1 MDQVR
6 FETPEDLELDV
17 EVAGPASRLL
27 AVTFDHLLLIAGFL
41 LLALGLALT
50 LNLGDLPAQFGLH
63 LAGFLVVVYGFSQ
76 FVYFTLFE
84 IAGAGRTPGK
94 RWTGIS
100 TVMDGGYALTPGAAL
115 TRNLFRILDAIP
127 VMWILP
133 LLDRRQRRLGDVV
146 AGTLVVR
153 TVRREILATPFA
165 QQDAGAMNRILDL
178 GATEAR
184 RLSAGDLQVLEEFFQ
199 RYGGLG
205 FEARKQLARRLSD
218 RYLTALGRER
228 PAGIADHDLL
238 KEIYLEMREK
248 IR

>member
-27 AVTFDHLLLIAGFL
+27 AVTFDHLLLLAGFL
-41 LLALGLALT
+41 VLLVALALT
-50 LNLGDLPAQFGLH
+50 AELGDLPAQFGLH
-63 LAGFLVVVYGFSQ
+63 LAGLLVVVYGFSQ

-84 IAGAGRTPGK
+84 IVGAGRTPGK
-94 RWTGIS
+94 RWTGLA
-100 TVMDGGYALTPGAAL
+100 TVMDGGYALTPGASL
-115 TRNLFRILDAIP
+115 IRNLFRILDAIP

-133 LLDRRQRRLGDVV
+133 LLDRRQRRLGDIV

-153 TVRREILATPFA
+153 TVRREIPATPFA
-165 QQDAGAMNRILDL
+165 QQDADAMNRTLDL
-178 GATEAR
+178 GVTDAR
-184 RLSAGDLQVLEEFFQ
+184 RFSPGDLQVLEEFFQ

-205 FEARKQLARRLSD
+205 IEARKNLARRLTD

-228 PAGIADHDLL
+228 PAGIADHALL
-238 KEIYLEMREK
+238 KEIYLEMRENL
-248 IR
+248 R